1 MNAKRF
7 APVMAVA
14 VALAAC
20 GPQTADV
27 DDPYPL
33 LSTSPRLLY
42 VENPSDEQEFA
53 LQYLLARASRPGLH
67 PLGVVSKRLFD
78 KPLEQRSGDL
88 TYAFSDF
95 ISSGRFAFE
104 VHRGQ
109 ETYDYHPMT
118 IRDAAIKDA
127 ANREKN
133 NPLLRTNSEIFS
145 GYMNPYC
152 QKYIAPETLKVEFSE
167 KWVQQQFDG
176 QGKLWKE
183 HVYLWNDG
191 QFQLFYQLVE
201 SEEGPLKLNEIGDRR
216 WFEDLRSN
224 RTF

>member
-1 MNAKRF
+1 MK
-7 APVMAVA
+7 
-14 VALAAC
+14 AA
-20 GPQTADV
+20 TFLTLFF
-27 DDPYPL
+27 Y
-33 LSTSPRLLY
+33 LSSQLSN

-53 LQYLLARASRPGLH
+53 LQYFLARASHPGFH
-67 PLGVVSKRLFD
+67 PLGVLNKRLLSM
-78 KPLEQRSGDL
+78 PLEQMSGDL

-95 ISSGRFAFE
+95 LGLGSGRFAFE

-127 ANREKN
+127 ANREN
-133 NPLLRTNSEIFS
+133 NPLLQTNSEIFS

-152 QKYIAPETLKVEFSE
+152 QKYIASETLKVEFSE

-176 QGKLWKE
+176 QGKFKE
-183 HVYLWNDG
+183 HVYLWHDG
-191 QFQLFYQLVE
+191 QFQLYYQLAA

-216 WFEDLRSN
+216 WFEALRFF